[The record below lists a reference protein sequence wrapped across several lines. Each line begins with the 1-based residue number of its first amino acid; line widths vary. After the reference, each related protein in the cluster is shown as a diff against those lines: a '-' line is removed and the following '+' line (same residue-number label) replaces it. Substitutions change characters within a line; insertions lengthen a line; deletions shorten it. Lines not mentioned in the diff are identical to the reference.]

1 MKRRP
6 RGRTHLVGRRRFLL
20 HLPGRQLELGRRTLI
35 MGVVNVTPDSFS
47 DGGRY
52 LDPDRAAAH
61 ALALERAGADVIDIG
76 AESTRPGAQPVSVA
90 VELERLLP
98 VLQRLR
104 GRLRV
109 PISVDTQKSEVA
121 ARALA
126 AGAELINDVSGLR
139 ADADMAAVVRRHN
152 AGLILMHMRGTPRT
166 MQQGPFARA
175 VLRDVRGGLE
185 TAVAR
190 ALAAGIER
198 RRIILDPGLGFG
210 KTAFQN
216 YRLLARLPELAE
228 LGFPLLVGPSRK
240 TFLTRATGPVA
251 PCDRDWATAAA
262 VTAAVL
268 HGAHMV
274 RVHDVARMVPVVRVA
289 DLIRESYEKER
300 EPRRS
305 S

>member
-1 MKRRP
+1 MQDRM
-6 RGRTHLVGRRRFLL
+6 RGRVHLPARRRFLL
-20 HLPGRQLELGRRTLI
+20 HLPDRRLELGRRTLI

-47 DGGRY
+47 DGGHF
-52 LDPDRAAAH
+52 LDPDAAAAH

-76 AESTRPGAQPVSVA
+76 AESTRPGARPVPAA
-90 VELERLLP
+90 VELDRLLP
-98 VLQRLR
+98 VLERLR

-109 PISVDTQKSEVA
+109 PISVDTQKSAVA

-126 AGAELINDVSGLR
+126 AGAELVNDVSGLR
-139 ADADMAAVVRRHN
+139 ADPDMAAVVRRRS

-166 MQQGPFARA
+166 MQQGPFARS
-175 VLRDVRGGLE
+175 VLRDVRRGLE
-185 TAVAR
+185 RAVAR

-210 KTAFQN
+210 KTALQN
-216 YRLLARLPELAE
+216 YRLLARLPELAG

-240 TFLTRATGPVA
+240 SFLTQATGTVP
-251 PCDRDWATAAA
+251 PHERDWATAAA

-274 RVHDVARMVPVVRVA
+274 RVHDVARMVPVIRAA
-289 DLIRESYEKER
+289 DLIREGDQRER
-300 EPRRS
+300 APRRAI
-305 S
+305 